1 MNQIG
6 THRYPAAVVP
16 KDVHQSSAGA
26 MVEFETGIWA
36 DLRDADKG

>member
-6 THRYPAAVVP
+6 TTAIPLRWYQ
-16 KDVHQSSAGA
+16 KTFTKSSAGA